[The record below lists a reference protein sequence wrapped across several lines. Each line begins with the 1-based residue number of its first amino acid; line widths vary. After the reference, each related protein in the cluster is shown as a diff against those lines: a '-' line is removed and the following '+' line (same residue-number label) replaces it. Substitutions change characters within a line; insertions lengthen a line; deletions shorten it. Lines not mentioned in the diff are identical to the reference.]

1 MEKYFVARKKRRN
14 GKEEGTEMKNG
25 GGGKKHEN
33 MWILYENLHTENCLV
48 KIKT

>member
-25 GGGKKHEN
+25 GKKKHEN
-33 MWILYENLHTENCLV
+33 MWILYENLHTQNCLV